1 MPTQN
6 PFPCRFFA
14 AERIFLS
21 SQIARKAK
29 TWYNAPIL
37 LGRPE
42 KRSDCLMAVSAGEE
56 TRMNH
61 LHHHLVDRKLMRF
74 AAIGTANTILGMG
87 IMFGMYNWLGCG
99 YWVSTAANYLI
110 TSVIS
115 FFANKYLTFHNH
127 QKSIR
132 QAFRFAANIALCYV
146 FAFSVAKPL
155 VIRLMAHVRH
165 NVQEN
170 VSMLVGMGLFSCCN
184 YLGQRLVVFREVRDT

>member
-1 MPTQN
+1 
-6 PFPCRFFA
+6 
-14 AERIFLS
+14 
-21 SQIARKAK
+21 
-29 TWYNAPIL
+29 
-37 LGRPE
+37 
-42 KRSDCLMAVSAGEE
+42 
-56 TRMNH
+56 MNY

>member
-1 MPTQN
+1 
-6 PFPCRFFA
+6 
-14 AERIFLS
+14 
-21 SQIARKAK
+21 
-29 TWYNAPIL
+29 
-37 LGRPE
+37 
-42 KRSDCLMAVSAGEE
+42 
-56 TRMNH
+56 MNH

-132 QAFRFAANIALCYV
+132 QAFRFLLSSSAVVVLPQHRWYISLSTGHTALIWV
-146 FAFSVAKPL
+146 LLFLPKQQLLQLVQLAFCVMTRWL
-155 VIRLMAHVRH
+155 
-165 NVQEN
+165 
-170 VSMLVGMGLFSCCN
+170 
-184 YLGQRLVVFREVRDT
+184 

>member
-1 MPTQN
+1 
-6 PFPCRFFA
+6 
-14 AERIFLS
+14 
-21 SQIARKAK
+21 
-29 TWYNAPIL
+29 
-37 LGRPE
+37 
-42 KRSDCLMAVSAGEE
+42 
-56 TRMNH
+56 MNH

-74 AAIGTANTILGMG
+74 AAIGTADTILGMG

-155 VIRLMAHVRH
+155 VIRLQLPGTA
-165 NVQEN
+165 
-170 VSMLVGMGLFSCCN
+170 VGCVPRGEGYLTERFEKGEKSEEKSC
-184 YLGQRLVVFREVRDT
+184 FR

>member
-1 MPTQN
+1 
-6 PFPCRFFA
+6 
-14 AERIFLS
+14 
-21 SQIARKAK
+21 
-29 TWYNAPIL
+29 
-37 LGRPE
+37 
-42 KRSDCLMAVSAGEE
+42 
-56 TRMNH
+56 MNH

-132 QAFRFAANIALCYV
+132 QAFRFPLSSSAAEELSLLRWFISREAGITACSSAPSWQARPPQLQPARSAL
-146 FAFSVAKPL
+146 
-155 VIRLMAHVRH
+155 
-165 NVQEN
+165 
-170 VSMLVGMGLFSCCN
+170 
-184 YLGQRLVVFREVRDT
+184 

>member
-1 MPTQN
+1 
-6 PFPCRFFA
+6 
-14 AERIFLS
+14 
-21 SQIARKAK
+21 
-29 TWYNAPIL
+29 
-37 LGRPE
+37 
-42 KRSDCLMAVSAGEE
+42 
-56 TRMNH
+56 MNH
-61 LHHHLVDRKLMRF
+61 LHHHLVDRKLLRF

-115 FFANKYLTFHNH
+115 FFANKYLTFHNQ

-155 VIRLMAHVRH
+155 VIRLMSGTMCRKMCPCWSEWDCSPAAITWDSGWLCSER
-165 NVQEN
+165 
-170 VSMLVGMGLFSCCN
+170 
-184 YLGQRLVVFREVRDT
+184 

>member
-1 MPTQN
+1 
-6 PFPCRFFA
+6 
-14 AERIFLS
+14 
-21 SQIARKAK
+21 
-29 TWYNAPIL
+29 
-37 LGRPE
+37 
-42 KRSDCLMAVSAGEE
+42 
-56 TRMNH
+56 MNH

-132 QAFRFAANIALCYV
+132 QAFRFAANNALCYV

>member
-1 MPTQN
+1 
-6 PFPCRFFA
+6 
-14 AERIFLS
+14 
-21 SQIARKAK
+21 
-29 TWYNAPIL
+29 
-37 LGRPE
+37 
-42 KRSDCLMAVSAGEE
+42 
-56 TRMNH
+56 MNH

-132 QAFRFAANIALCYV
+132 QAFRF
-146 FAFSVAKPL
+146 P
-155 VIRLMAHVRH
+155 
-165 NVQEN
+165 Q
-170 VSMLVGMGLFSCCN
+170 LFSEDAV
-184 YLGQRLVVFREVRDT
+184 QRPLLWFISQQAGRTALL

>member
-1 MPTQN
+1 M
-6 PFPCRFFA
+6 
-14 AERIFLS
+14 S

-42 KRSDCLMAVSAGEE
+42 KRSDCLMAVSAGEG

-115 FFANKYLTFHNH
+115 FL
-127 QKSIR
+127 QISISR
-132 QAFRFAANIALCYV
+132 SIIIRKVSGRRSDLQPISPCAMCLRLAWQSLWSFGSWLMSGTMCRKMCPCWSEWDCSLAAITWDSGWLC
-146 FAFSVAKPL
+146 SE
-155 VIRLMAHVRH
+155 R
-165 NVQEN
+165 
-170 VSMLVGMGLFSCCN
+170 
-184 YLGQRLVVFREVRDT
+184 